1 MEELNKYF
9 LNNNRR
15 HFLKNIG
22 FGIIGT
28 GNIAKFHAD
37 CIEKIDNANL
47 LGVVSKSETRAKE
60 VSKLYDCPV
69 FSDIESLLKIPEVD
83 IVCICNE
90 SRLHGA
96 TITKVAKAGK
106 NILCEKYFL

>member
-1 MEELNKYF
+1 MEK
-9 LNNNRR
+9 
-15 HFLKNIG
+15 KVG

-69 FSDIESLLKIPEVD
+69 FSDIESLLEIPEVD

-90 SRLHGA
+90 SGLH
-96 TITKVAKAGK
+96 
-106 NILCEKYFL
+106 